1 MISNYK
7 SREILIDMIYPKN
20 TGLKN
25 IFKNLKKNKK
35 INFLWLEFKLSLN
48 GLTKKHLNNTCKHDL

>member
-1 MISNYK
+1 M
-7 SREILIDMIYPKN
+7 RYPKN
-20 TGLKN
+20 TSLKN

-48 GLTKKHLNNTCKHDL
+48 GLTKKIP